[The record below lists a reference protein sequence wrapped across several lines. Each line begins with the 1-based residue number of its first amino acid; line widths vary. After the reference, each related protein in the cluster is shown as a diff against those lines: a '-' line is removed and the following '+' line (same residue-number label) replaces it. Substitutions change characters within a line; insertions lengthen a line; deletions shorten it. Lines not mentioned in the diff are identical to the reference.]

1 MTLRR
6 FSPCARVKATWKALI
21 IRTLDVV
28 TIAVPAALP
37 AAITTGTIYAQSRL
51 KRNGIFCISPPRINI
66 SGKVSVFCFDKVRRR
81 GVTFDPVSQ
90 TPRDLLRA
98 CVFSPVE
105 SFKKKKKK
113 SNCVSFACDSR
124 HITSRLSSESMA
136 VHCVST
142 CCICSS
148 PECGSDVVILWDV

>member
-6 FSPCARVKATWKALI
+6 FSPCARVKATWKSLI

-81 GVTFDPVSQ
+81 RRGVGGLSPRVS
-90 TPRDLLRA
+90 D
-98 CVFSPVE
+98 CKGS
-105 SFKKKKKK
+105 S
-113 SNCVSFACDSR
+113 
-124 HITSRLSSESMA
+124 TSMRF
-136 VHCVST
+136 
-142 CCICSS
+142 
-148 PECGSDVVILWDV
+148 